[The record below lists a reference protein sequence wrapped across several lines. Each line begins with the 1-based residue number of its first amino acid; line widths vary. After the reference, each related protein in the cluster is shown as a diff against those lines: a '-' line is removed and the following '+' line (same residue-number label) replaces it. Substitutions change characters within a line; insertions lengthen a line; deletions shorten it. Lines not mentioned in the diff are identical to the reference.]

1 VQVDLLVATTA
12 NAADA
17 ASSLLLSYGASS
29 AALKEKGRALA
40 RTPST
45 RYLRGV
51 GRKILLKATHLIRR
65 NGRRRFTTRLF
76 DDLDPATSRERDGG
90 RERERGRDDLCVHP
104 FSHVTYSATRLSPRI
119 LAALGF
125 CDSSRFLAR
134 AAEVLRHERDSL
146 AAFLS
151 RVLSALFT
159 AVNMDTSIIHEMV
172 SATERAISCHLEK
185 EKGRGKERG
194 RGRGKERGRGKGVV
208 WVRLRVALPF
218 GDSEAVEVLR
228 TTTAAPDTHSELCL
242 DLLLSTLCADVAAHL
257 LDEEERE
264 EEEEEREEPLLVDG
278 DSLFARTVCAALL
291 LSFIA
296 FVRDSSLEV
305 EGEEEQQQEEEGE
318 GEGDG

>member
-1 VQVDLLVATTA
+1 
-12 NAADA
+12 
-17 ASSLLLSYGASS
+17 
-29 AALKEKGRALA
+29 
-40 RTPST
+40 
-45 RYLRGV
+45 
-51 GRKILLKATHLIRR
+51 
-65 NGRRRFTTRLF
+65 
-76 DDLDPATSRERDGG
+76 
-90 RERERGRDDLCVHP
+90 
-104 FSHVTYSATRLSPRI
+104 
-119 LAALGF
+119 
-125 CDSSRFLAR
+125 
-134 AAEVLRHERDSL
+134 
-146 AAFLS
+146 
-151 RVLSALFT
+151 LFT

-185 EKGRGKERG
+185 EKG

-257 LDEEERE
+257 LDEERE
-264 EEEEEREEPLLVDG
+264 EEEKEKEEEEEDREEPLLVDG

-305 EGEEEQQQEEEGE
+305 EGEEEQQQEEEE
-318 GEGDG
+318 EEEGDW